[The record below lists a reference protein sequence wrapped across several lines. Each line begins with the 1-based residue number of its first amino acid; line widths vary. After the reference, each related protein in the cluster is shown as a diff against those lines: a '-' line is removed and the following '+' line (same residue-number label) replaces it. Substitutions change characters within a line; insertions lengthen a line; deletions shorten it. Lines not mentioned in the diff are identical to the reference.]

1 MLKIC
6 TIGCGPMAFNGHGP
20 SYVKYSS
27 DYGGIV
33 LSACCDLNTQKAES
47 FRDTFGF
54 EKSYSD
60 YNLMLSEYNPDA
72 VCILLPPA
80 FACAVAEDVLLKGY
94 NILLE
99 KPPGLNTD
107 ETDRLI
113 AASERT
119 GVSVRVAFNRRFT
132 PLTSALKNLLQT
144 DGQAPVNITYQM
156 YRYGRFDEDFST
168 TAIHGVDLAKFI
180 VDTEYSDIDF
190 IYRELPELG
199 KNVANIFMN
208 SSFKNGCFGQL
219 AFIPTGG
226 TVSERITVNTVGNTY
241 YLYLPFWKNYDSPG
255 LLQHF
260 KNDRLVESL
269 AGSDLSGSEMFEE
282 SGFFTENASFFDSL
296 RKGEKINDLPSCRS
310 SVAIENAIRTRA
322 VKYTIKDFAL

>member
-20 SYVKYSS
+20 SYAKYNNER
-27 DYGGIV
+27 GGIV
-33 LSACCDLNTQKAES
+33 LSACCDLNTQRAES

-60 YNLMLSEYNPDA
+60 YNLMLSECRPDA
-72 VCILLPPA
+72 VCILVPPA
-80 FACAVAEDVLLKGY
+80 FACAIAEDVLLKGY

-113 AASERT
+113 GASESSGT
-119 GVSVRVAFNRRFT
+119 SVRIAFNRRFT
-132 PLTSALKNLLQT
+132 PLTAALKDMLIA
-144 DGQAPVNITYQM
+144 DGQTPANITYQM
-156 YRYGRFDEDFST
+156 YRYGRLDDDFST
-168 TAIHGVDLAKFI
+168 TAIHAVDLAKFI
-180 VDTEYSDIDF
+180 VDAEYSDIDF
-190 IYRELPELG
+190 CYREQPELG
-199 KNVANIFMN
+199 KNVANIFM
-208 SSFKNGCFGQL
+208 SCSFANGCFGQL

-226 TVSERITVNTVGNTY
+226 TVSERITVNTAGNTY
-241 YLYLPFWKNYDSPG
+241 YLYLPFWKNYDAPG

-260 KNDRLVESL
+260 KSDRLVESVT
-269 AGSDLSGSEMFEE
+269 GSDLSGSEMFEE
-282 SGFFTENASFFDSL
+282 SGFYAENASFFDL
-296 RKGEKINDLPSCRS
+296 LKNGIKINDLPSCRS

-322 VKYTIKDFAL
+322 AKYTAPGIIL